1 MDQIEPYFL
10 PLSHVHRIHRRSLD
24 EHGGMDGVRDSGAVE
39 SALAAGINTWL
50 YRDSDLFDIAAA
62 YAYHLAE
69 AQAFIDGNK
78 RTAIASAL
86 HFLAVNGYVGQP
98 DQQALYDA
106 MIAIARRELDKP
118 GLAALLRTQFP
129 SRTKP

>member
-1 MDQIEPYFL
+1 MDQNEPYFL

-24 EHGGMDGVRDSGAVE
+24 EHGGMDGVRDLGAVE

-50 YRDSDLFDIAAA
+50 YRDGDAFDIAAA

-98 DQQALYDA
+98 DQRALYDA